1 MCIFAA
7 FIEIMEIEKLRKAL
21 QSADAIIVGAGAG
34 LSTSADFYPFPEPA
48 GRRNRRAN
56 RQGLFDRAS
65 RLQRQT
71 GGFQCVQG

>member
-1 MCIFAA
+1 
-7 FIEIMEIEKLRKAL
+7 MEIEKLQRAI
-21 QSADAIIVGAGAG
+21 QSADAIVVGAGAG

-56 RQGLFDRAS
+56 RQRLPERTS
-65 RLQRQT
+65 RLQRQA